1 MWRFILELLRTETK
15 RESMRK
21 SRSET
26 IRERKRETTHQERV
40 VEMWR
45 SLRIGGGGRF
55 IQCKAMNE
63 VVSLLLFKTMCALPQ
78 CLLPR
83 TKRPIP
89 T

>member
-63 VVSLLLFKTMCALPQ
+63 VVSLLLFKTMCALLQ
-78 CLLPR
+78 GLFQR
-83 TKRPIP
+83 TKMPI
-89 T
+89 TT

>member
-1 MWRFILELLRTETK
+1 LRTETK
-15 RESMRK
+15 REGMRK

-26 IRERKRETTHQERV
+26 IRERQRETTQQERV

-45 SLRIGGGGRF
+45 SLRMRRRGGGGRF

-78 CLLPR
+78 CLLQR

>member
-45 SLRIGGGGRF
+45 SLRRRWRRKVYSM
-55 IQCKAMNE
+55 QSDE
-63 VVSLLLFKTMCALPQ
+63 
-78 CLLPR
+78 
-83 TKRPIP
+83 
-89 T
+89 